1 MGFCG
6 GSDSKEESV
15 CNVGD
20 LGSTAGLGR
29 SLEKNM
35 ATHSSTLVWRIP
47 GTEDPWSRRVRHN
60 RATHTYICSYHIC
73 VCVCLLLK
81 FSNLLFPLSHFPHLI
96 SLHSGVSFSLF
107 MVLVLHSN

>member
-35 ATHSSTLVWRIP
+35 ATHSSILVWRIP
-47 GTEDPWSRRVRHN
+47 GTEEPWSHKESD
-60 RATHTYICSYHIC
+60 TTEQHTRIYVLIIF
-73 VCVCLLLK
+73 VCVY
-81 FSNLLFPLSHFPHLI
+81 
-96 SLHSGVSFSLF
+96 VYY
-107 MVLVLHSN
+107 